1 MSTQK
6 LAIIT
11 KTGTNLTKNIYFVN
25 RLVSSSS
32 LVTALDA
39 KFEFDKDYEVNKR
52 NMISL
57 LPFANLNCK
66 LRNLSFLTAEVTFSK
81 DIR

>member
-11 KTGTNLTKNIYFVN
+11 KAVTNLTKNIYFVN
-25 RLVSSSS
+25 RWVSSSS

-57 LPFANLNCK
+57 LPLAN
-66 LRNLSFLTAEVTFSK
+66 
-81 DIR
+81 